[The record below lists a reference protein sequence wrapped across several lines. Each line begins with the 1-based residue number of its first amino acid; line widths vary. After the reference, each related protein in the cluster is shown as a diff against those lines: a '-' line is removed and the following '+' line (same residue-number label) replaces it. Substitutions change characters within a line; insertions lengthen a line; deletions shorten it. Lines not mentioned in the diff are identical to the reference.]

1 MEKMK
6 SLIFVVLCTAWTFAD
21 AQQDYPI
28 QAIPFTAVKLADSF
42 WLPRIETNR
51 TVTIPASFEQCRM
64 TGRIKNFEMAAAR
77 SGTFSTVYPFDDT
90 DIYKTLEGASY
101 SLATHPDKTL
111 EAYLDSLIVLIGKAQ
126 ETDGYLFT
134 PRAMNPGKVA
144 SWIGN
149 NRWEKEHDN
158 SHELYN
164 AGHLYEAAVAHYM
177 ATGKKNLLNI
187 ALKNA
192 DLLLTV
198 FGPGKMQV
206 APGHEVVEM
215 GLVKLYRVTGKK
227 DYLDLAKFFIEQRG
241 ERKYNP
247 KSKNPW
253 ENGNYWQA
261 HKPVVEQ
268 AEVTGHAVRAMYLY
282 AAVADIAALTGDT
295 AYLNAADRLWD
306 NMATKKIYIHGGI
319 GAIGDGERFGENY
332 ELPNLTAYA
341 ETCAAIGNVY
351 WNHRMFLLHGDAK
364 YMDMLEKTL
373 YNGLISGAGLDG
385 KSFFYTNAMQ
395 IRNSFTHK
403 DQERA
408 RVGWFTCSCCPT
420 NVTRLV
426 PSVPGYIYARRGN
439 DLYVNLFVAG
449 ATSIALDNKN
459 NVKIQQINNYP
470 WQGDLLIKVDPQ
482 KAAEFNLLVRI
493 PGWTRGEASPG
504 NLYHFSNKKFA
515 EPVIKVNG
523 KEFPYAL
530 EKGFAVI
537 KRKWQKNDRV
547 ELSLPMEIQTV
558 MADTSVKEDV
568 GKIALQRG
576 PIVYCAEGI
585 DNGGKSSNLVVPA
598 NQNFSARYEPQL
610 LNGMVT
616 ITGAANSLVVDEKT
630 SSVSTRPT
638 SFKAIP
644 YYAWA
649 NREKSEMTIWF
660 PYLIRDVDVITKE

>member
-1 MEKMK
+1 MK
-6 SLIFVVLCTAWTFAD
+6 SLVVSLCCVVSLSSL
-21 AQQDYPI
+21 AQQKDYPI
-28 QAIPFTAVKLADSF
+28 QAIPFTAVKLTDSF

-51 TVTIPASFEQCRM
+51 TVTIPASFDQCRM

-77 SGTFSTVYPFDDT
+77 SGTFCTVFPFDDT

-101 SLATHPDKTL
+101 SLATHPDKKL
-111 EAYLDSLIVLIGKAQ
+111 ESYLDSLIVLISKAQ
-126 ETDGYLFT
+126 ESDGYLFT
-134 PRAMNPGKVA
+134 PRTIDPGKVG
-144 SWIGN
+144 SWIGAR
-149 NRWEKEHDN
+149 RWEKEHDN

-177 ATGKKNLLNI
+177 ATGKKSLLNI

-198 FGPGKMQV
+198 FGPGKLQV

-227 DYLDLAKFFIEQRG
+227 EYLDLAKFFIEQRG
-241 ERKYNP
+241 ERKYNT

-261 HKPVVEQ
+261 HKPVVQQ

-295 AYLNAADRLWD
+295 AYLNASDRLWE
-306 NMATKKIYIHGGI
+306 NMTTKKVYLHGGI

-364 YMDMLEKTL
+364 YMDLLEKTL
-373 YNGLISGAGLDG
+373 YNGLISGIGLDG

-403 DQERA
+403 DQERG
-408 RVGWFTCSCCPT
+408 RVSWFPCSCCPT
-420 NVTRLV
+420 NVTRLI
-426 PSVPGYIYARRGN
+426 PSVPGYIYAKRGN
-439 DLYVNLFVAG
+439 DVYVNLFIAG
-449 ATSIALDNKN
+449 NTSFELANKN
-459 NVKIQQINNYP
+459 MLKIQQINNYP
-470 WQGDLLIKVDPQ
+470 WDGNLTIQVDPQ
-482 KAAEFNLLVRI
+482 KPADFSLFVRI
-493 PGWTRGEASPG
+493 PGWVRGEASPG
-504 NLYHFSNKKFA
+504 NLYQFAGSNNKGV
-515 EPVIKVNG
+515 VIMVNG
-523 KEFPYAL
+523 KETPYEL
-530 EKGFAVI
+530 QKGFAVI
-537 KRKWQKNDRV
+537 KRKWSKNDKVTV
-547 ELSLPMEIQTV
+547 ELAMQVERV
-558 MADTSVKEDV
+558 KADTSVKEDA

-576 PIVYCAEGI
+576 PIVYCAEGL
-585 DNGGKSSNLVVPA
+585 DNGGKSSNLLIP
-598 NQNFSARYEPQL
+598 NTSNFSTKFEPSL
-610 LNGMVT
+610 LNGVMT
-616 ITGAANSLVVDEKT
+616 ISGAANSLIVDEQNN
-630 SSVSTRPT
+630 SVSTRPT
-638 SFKAIP
+638 TFKAIP

-660 PYLIRDVDVITKE
+660 PYLIKDVDVITKE